1 MRDSR
6 PGTARQVAPTARVA
20 SAWRDAAAWNDV
32 AFAEYVSGLRYP
44 AHLRRLV
51 SFAHAHSPGAC
62 GVLLPRG
69 HAKTTAAVH
78 MVARLVGERRGRVK
92 ALIATATET
101 DSLKRSAAIRH
112 IVASPRFADVF
123 GWARNGVAGARWTEA
138 AWTVRGAEGYV
149 EKDATVRAGS
159 LLGLKPGAR
168 ADVLVCDDLV
178 GPDENATARGR
189 AKALDRYLAVID
201 PMLTPD
207 ATVLFLGTRWHEDDL
222 YRALADREI
231 PFFTEKALSDDGAAL
246 WPERWPAHKLIA
258 KREAMGSALFNLQ
271 YQNDPSG
278 LGGNV
283 VRREWFRYVDRL
295 PERGTR
301 RVGVDLNAGASE
313 RSDYTAAVEWWEDL
327 DHNLYL
333 AGAWRERLDE
343 GHRAWLTGR
352 TDAAQAGAPAE
363 FGRPEG
369 PRLLWPGS
377 LLPEGFA
384 GLSGSP
390 LPFPRPIVA
399 LNIEATQHQS
409 TFVREMLART
419 SLPARAVY
427 PDHDKVTRARTL
439 AARYEAGKV
448 FHLRGAA
455 GLAAYEAEMVAFPN
469 GEHDDFVDAAVYGVD
484 LGGADFYFTA
494 GRR

>member
-1 MRDSR
+1 MSAVG
-6 PGTARQVAPTARVA
+6 PVTARQVAA
-20 SAWRDAAAWNDV
+20 AWRDAAAWNDV

-51 SFAHAHSPGAC
+51 RFANAHSPGAC
-62 GVLLPRG
+62 GVLLPRD
-69 HAKTTAAVH
+69 HAKTTAAIH

-92 ALIATATET
+92 VLIATATET
-101 DSLKRSAAIRH
+101 DALKRSAAIRH
-112 IVASPRFADVF
+112 IVASARFADVF
-123 GWARNGVAGARWTEA
+123 GWARDGVAGERWTEG
-138 AWTVRGAEGYV
+138 AWTVRGAESFI
-149 EKDATVRAGS
+149 EKDATLRAGS
-159 LLGLKPGAR
+159 LLSLKPGAR

-189 AKALDRYLAVID
+189 TKALDRYLAVID

-222 YRALADREI
+222 YRALADRGV
-231 PFFTEKALSDDGAAL
+231 PFFTERALSEEGEAL
-246 WPERWPAHKLIA
+246 WPERWPAEKLLA

-278 LGGNV
+278 MGGNV

-301 RVGVDLNAGASE
+301 RVGVDLNAAASE
-313 RSDYTAAVEWWEDL
+313 RSDYTAAVEWWEDP

-333 AGAWRERLDE
+333 AGAWRERLSE

-352 TDAAQAGAPAE
+352 TEPAQAGAAE
-363 FGRPEG
+363 FGRRDG
-369 PRLLWPGS
+369 PRLLWPGT
-377 LLPEGFA
+377 LLPDKFA
-384 GLSGSP
+384 GLAGSP

-419 SLPARAVY
+419 NLPAHAVY
-427 PDHDKVTRARTL
+427 PDRDKVTRARTL

-448 FHLRGAA
+448 FHLRGAP
-455 GLAAYEAEMVAFPN
+455 GLAAYEAELVAFPN
-469 GEHDDFVDAAVYGVD
+469 GEHDDFVDAAVYGAD
-484 LGGADFYFTA
+484 LGGNEFYFTSA
-494 GRR
+494 SR

>member
-1 MRDSR
+1 MSAPNAD
-6 PGTARQVAPTARVA
+6 TTRQVAA
-20 SAWRDAAAWNDV
+20 AWRAAAAWNDV

-51 SFAHAHSPGAC
+51 SFANAHSPGAC

-69 HAKTTAAVH
+69 HAKTTAAIH

-92 ALIATATET
+92 VIIATATEA
-101 DSLKRSAAIRH
+101 DALKRSAAIRH
-112 IVASPRFADVF
+112 IVASRRFADVF
-123 GWARNGVAGARWTEA
+123 GWGRDGVAGERWTEA
-138 AWTVRGAEGYV
+138 AWTVRGAESYV

-159 LLGLKPGAR
+159 LLSLKLGAR

-178 GPDENATARGR
+178 GPDENATAPGR

-222 YRALADREI
+222 YRALADRDV
-231 PFFTEKALSDDGAAL
+231 PFFKEQAIRDDGSAL
-246 WPERWPAHKLIA
+246 WPECWPAEKLRA

-278 LGGNV
+278 MGGNV
-283 VRREWFRYVDRL
+283 FRREWFQYVDRL

-301 RVGVDLNAGASE
+301 RVGVDLNAAASE
-313 RSDYTAAVEWWEDL
+313 RSDYTAAVEWWEDT

-333 AGAWRERLDE
+333 AGAWRERLSE

-352 TDAAQAGAPAE
+352 TDATQAGAAAE
-363 FGRPEG
+363 FGRSDG
-369 PRLLWPGS
+369 PRLLWPGT

-384 GLSGSP
+384 GLGGSP
-390 LPFPRPIVA
+390 LPCPRPIVA
-399 LNIEATQHQS
+399 LSIEATQHQS

-419 SLPARAVY
+419 ALPARAVY
-427 PDHDKVTRARTL
+427 PDRDKVTRALTL
-439 AARYEAGKV
+439 AARYEGGKV
-448 FHLRGAA
+448 FHLRGAP
-455 GLAAYEAEMVAFPN
+455 GLAAYEAELVAFPN
-469 GEHDDFVDAAVYGVD
+469 GEHDDFVDAAVYGAD
-484 LGGADFYFTA
+484 LGGTEFYFTSA
-494 GRR
+494 NR

>member
-1 MRDSR
+1 MSAPDT
-6 PGTARQVAPTARVA
+6 GTAGQV
-20 SAWRDAAAWNDV
+20 AAAWRAAAARNDV

-51 SFAHAHSPGAC
+51 RFANANSPGAC

-69 HAKTTAAVH
+69 HAKTTAAIH
-78 MVARLVGERRGRVK
+78 MVARLIGERRGRVK
-92 ALIATATET
+92 VLITTASET
-101 DSLKRSAAIRH
+101 DALKRSTAIRGL
-112 IVASPRFADVF
+112 VASPRFAQVF
-123 GWARNGVAGARWTEA
+123 GWAREGVAGERWTEA
-138 AWTVRGAEGYV
+138 AWTVRSAEAYV
-149 EKDATVRAGS
+149 EKDATLRAGS
-159 LLGLKPGAR
+159 LLSLKPGAR

-178 GPDENATARGR
+178 GPDENASQRGR

-222 YRALADREI
+222 YRALADRGI
-231 PFFTEKALSDDGAAL
+231 PFFTEMALSEDGAAL
-246 WPERWPAHKLIA
+246 WPERWPAEKLAA
-258 KREAMGSALFNLQ
+258 KRAAMGSALFNLQ

-278 LGGNV
+278 MGGNV
-283 VRREWFRYVDRL
+283 IRREWFRYVERL
-295 PERGTR
+295 PERGMR
-301 RVGVDLNAGASE
+301 RVGLDLNAAATE
-313 RSDYTAAVEWWEDL
+313 RSDYTAAVEWWEDA

-333 AGAWRERLDE
+333 AGTWRERLAE

-352 TDAAQAGAPAE
+352 TDSGEYGVQPE

-369 PRLLWPGS
+369 PRLLWPGA

-384 GLSGSP
+384 GMAGPP
-390 LPFPRPIVA
+390 LPGPRPIVA
-399 LNIEATQHQS
+399 LNIEATQHQM

-419 SLPARAVY
+419 SLPARPVY
-427 PDHDKVTRARTL
+427 PDRDKVARARTL

-455 GLAAYEAEMVAFPN
+455 GLADYEAELVAFPN
-469 GEHDDFVDAAVYGVD
+469 GEHDDLVDAAVYGAD
-484 LGGADFYFTA
+484 LGGNEFYFTS
-494 GRR
+494 GSR